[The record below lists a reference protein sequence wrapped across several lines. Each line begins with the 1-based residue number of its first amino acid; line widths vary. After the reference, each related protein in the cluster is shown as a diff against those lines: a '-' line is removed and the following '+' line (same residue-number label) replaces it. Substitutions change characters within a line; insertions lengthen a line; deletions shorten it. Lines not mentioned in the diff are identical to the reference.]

1 MYNSIGKTAVRFAC
15 RYLRARYKREIRIG
29 AGLVAV
35 ALAVAAYLA
44 TREVRE
50 G

>member
-1 MYNSIGKTAVRFAC
+1 MRDDLGRALVRFAI
-15 RYLRARYKREIRIG
+15 RYLRTRYKREIRIG
-29 AGLVAV
+29 AGLVA
-35 ALAVAAYLA
+35 AGLAVAVYLA

>member
-1 MYNSIGKTAVRFAC
+1 MSDNLGRTLVRFAI
-15 RYLRARYKREIRIG
+15 RYLRKRYRREIRIG

-35 ALAVAAYLA
+35 GLAVAAYLA